1 MRIIKPNLMI
11 LRRRKGRENRGGNGN
26 KTNEKRENKRG
37 NKNTGRTK
45 AHDVRKARKG
55 ENIERKVEIRKPRII
70 SRRYR
75 ISEERKKLE

>member
-1 MRIIKPNLMI
+1 MEIKQM
-11 LRRRKGRENRGGNGN
+11 
-26 KTNEKRENKRG
+26 KRG
-37 NKNTGRTK
+37 KKERK
-45 AHDVRKARKG
+45 QEYRKARKG